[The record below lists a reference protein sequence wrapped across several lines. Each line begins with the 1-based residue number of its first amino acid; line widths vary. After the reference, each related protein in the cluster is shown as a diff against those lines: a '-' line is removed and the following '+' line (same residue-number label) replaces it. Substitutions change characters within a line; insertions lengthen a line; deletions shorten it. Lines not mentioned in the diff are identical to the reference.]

1 MKQIH
6 KSKTAL
12 FGRIEKCTNP
22 PNRSLTQLSPTQSHA
37 LPNFI
42 SPPTFSSTKHN
53 KTKKT
58 HLGSRRGE
66 WNDMKC
72 GISLEL
78 SPQKSSVESIR
89 VFFFKQEKKPE
100 RDSLYVWLVSP
111 PFDRFWTGAH
121 CAYLLTFSENG
132 KRYGQCNFCLKNNL

>member
-12 FGRIEKCTNP
+12 FGCIEKCTNP

-37 LPNFI
+37 LPNFL

-89 VFFFKQEKKPE
+89 VFFLNRRKNQREI
-100 RDSLYVWLVSP
+100 LYMYGWLLLPLIALGRV
-111 PFDRFWTGAH
+111 RIAH
-121 CAYLLTFSENG
+121 TSSHFQKMVKGMGSVI
-132 KRYGQCNFCLKNNL
+132 FV